1 MAETTTDET
10 FMPAAFPEA
19 PEPPDRRLINRELSW
34 LEFNDR
40 VLAIAADGDVPLLE
54 RVRFCAIFSANLDE
68 FFMVRVAGLMG
79 RALAVASLPSADGMT
94 AAEALAQIRD
104 RALSMY
110 KAQTQLWRTELQPQL
125 AEAGILIGCVEDC
138 TEEELA
144 ELETKFK
151 DELYPVLTPLAVG
164 PGQPF
169 PYISGLSLSLGLFV
183 RDPATGEER
192 FARVKV
198 PEGLP
203 RFVTVGTRQ
212 LMIPHEEVIGH
223 FLSYLFPGVEIV
235 ERTMFR
241 VTRDADFEVDDEAAD
256 LMEAVEHELRRRRF
270 GDVVRLEVSDD
281 ASPKMLD
288 LLRDAMDVGPDQVY
302 PIEGILDFADF
313 SNLADI
319 DRPDLR
325 FEAWAPLTQPR
336 LQSNLAADFFGQIRR
351 GDLLV
356 HLPYDSFTTSVE
368 AFVMGAARDPNVIAL
383 KTTVY
388 RTSEKSPVVPA
399 LIEAAESGKQSVALV
414 ELKARFDEGHN
425 IEWSKR
431 LERAGVHVVHGFPN
445 LKIHAKTVL
454 VVRREEGVLRRYVH
468 IGTGNYHSATAR
480 IYEDY
485 GLFTADPDIAADV
498 AELFNYLTGFSKPV
512 HFRKI
517 LVAPFGL
524 RAALKEQI
532 KQVARAAENG
542 KIAIIRLKLN
552 ALTDPELI
560 EELYQASAAG
570 VDIRILVRGICS
582 LRAGVPGMSEN
593 ITVRSVLGRFLEH
606 SRVYSFEA
614 GDRMTYYMGSADLM
628 PRNLDER
635 VEVVV
640 PVEDEAVR
648 KELSA
653 AFETGWKDDVFCWEL
668 QPDGHWLRESK
679 SKPGRLGTGSQEKLM
694 LGAKAAHGGKK
705 KKAKKKKN

>member
-1 MAETTTDET
+1 MVELSTETIVPGS
-10 FMPAAFPEA
+10 PADQ
-19 PEPPDRRLINRELSW
+19 PEPPPQRLFNRELSW
-34 LEFNDR
+34 LDFNDR
-40 VLAIAADGDVPLLE
+40 VLAVAADEKVPLLE
-54 RVRFCAIFSANLDE
+54 RVRFCAIFSNNLDE

-79 RALAVASLPSADGMT
+79 RALAVASLPSADGKT
-94 AAEALAQIRD
+94 ASEALVEIRV
-104 RALSMY
+104 RALEMV
-110 KAQTQLWRTELQPQL
+110 KAQTELWKNQLQPKL
-125 AEAGILIGCVEDC
+125 AEAGILIGGVADAN
-138 TEEELA
+138 EEELA
-144 ELETKFK
+144 ELENKFK

-164 PGQPF
+164 SGQPF

-183 RDPATGEER
+183 RDGATGEER

-203 RFVTVGTRQ
+203 RFVTVGARH

-256 LMEAVEHELRRRRF
+256 LMEAVEVELRRRRF
-270 GDVVRLEVSDD
+270 GDVVRLEISDN
-281 ASPKMLD
+281 ASPRMLD
-288 LLRDAMDVGPDQVY
+288 LLRDAMGVGAEQVY
-302 PIEGILDFADF
+302 PIEGLLDFADA
-313 SNLADI
+313 SSLADI
-319 DRPDLR
+319 DRPELR
-325 FEAWAPLTQPR
+325 FEPWAPLTQPR
-336 LQSNLAADFFGQIRR
+336 LQSATASDFFSQIRR
-351 GDLLV
+351 GDLMV
-356 HLPYDSFTTSVE
+356 HLPYDSFTSSVE
-368 AFVMGAARDPNVIAL
+368 AFVMGSAQDPSVIAL

-445 LKIHAKTVL
+445 LKIHAKTIL
-454 VVRREEGVLRRYVH
+454 VVRREDGILRRYVH

-480 IYEDY
+480 LYEDF

-532 KQVARAAENG
+532 KHVAKAAESG
-542 KIAIIRLKLN
+542 KTAIIRLKLN

-560 EELYQASAAG
+560 EALYDASNAG
-570 VDIRILVRGICS
+570 ADVRVLVRGISS
-582 LRAGVPGMSEN
+582 LRPGVPGMSKN

-614 GDRMTYYMGSADLM
+614 GDRLTTYMGSADLM
-628 PRNLDER
+628 PRNLNER
-635 VEVVV
+635 VEVMV
-640 PVEDEAVR
+640 PVQDETVR

-653 AFETGWKDDVFCWEL
+653 AFEAGWNDDVFCWQLDSEGRWIR
-668 QPDGHWLRESK
+668 DSK
-679 SKPGRLGTGSQEKLM
+679 RSPGKLGTGSQEALM
-694 LGAKAAHGGKK
+694 LGTKAAYAGKK
-705 KKAKKKKN
+705 RKSRKRK